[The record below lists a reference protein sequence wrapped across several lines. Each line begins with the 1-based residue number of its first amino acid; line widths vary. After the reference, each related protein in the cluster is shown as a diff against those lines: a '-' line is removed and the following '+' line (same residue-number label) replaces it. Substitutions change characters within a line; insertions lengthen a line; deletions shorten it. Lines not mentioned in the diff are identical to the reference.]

1 MMRSKSEQTDAVESD
16 PARELMI
23 LSEVQDSPQ
32 TSQRR
37 LAQQLGVSL
46 GLTNLLLRNLSRKGY
61 VRITQAGWRRWL
73 YALTPA
79 GFSRK
84 VQLVVAYIGRFMDQ
98 YRMIRRTLRE
108 ELDTLALH
116 AESRVAIYGTGEFA
130 ELVYLGLREFSIEE
144 VMIFD
149 AGAQDGRRFLGI
161 PIRDVATLRPDQY
174 DRVVVAVLE
183 DVHKKSLELRDLG
196 VSPDQ
201 LVTLFTS
208 DAPESAEEPEE
219 S

>member
-1 MMRSKSEQTDAVESD
+1 MRSKSEQTDVVEND

-32 TSQRR
+32 TSQRH
-37 LAQQLGVSL
+37 LAQRLGVSL

-84 VQLVVAYIGRFMDQ
+84 VQLAVAYISRFMDQ

-116 AESRVAIYGTGEFA
+116 AESRVAIYGTDEFA

-144 VMIFD
+144 VMVFD

-174 DRVVVAVLE
+174 DRVMVAVLD
-183 DVHKKSLELRDLG
+183 DVQARSVELRNLG
-196 VSPDQ
+196 VTPEQ
-201 LVTLFTS
+201 LVTLFANESQES
-208 DAPESAEEPEE
+208 DEE
-219 S
+219 SEGS

>member
-1 MMRSKSEQTDAVESD
+1 MRSNSEQIDAVEND
-16 PARELMI
+16 PARELML
-23 LSEVQDSPQ
+23 LSEVQDSPE
-32 TSQRR
+32 TSQRH

-98 YRMIRRTLRE
+98 YRMIRRSLRE
-108 ELDTLALH
+108 ELDTLSLH

-149 AGAQDGRRFLGI
+149 TGVQNGRRFLGM
-161 PIRDVATLRPDQY
+161 PVQDVATLRPDQY
-174 DRVVVAVLE
+174 DRVMVAILE
-183 DVHKKSLELRDLG
+183 DVQTRSLELRDLG
-196 VSPDQ
+196 VTPNQ
-201 LVTLFTS
+201 LVTLFANDS
-208 DAPESAEEPEE
+208 QEGAEESEG

>member
-1 MMRSKSEQTDAVESD
+1 MRSKSEQTDAVEND

-23 LSEVQDSPQ
+23 LSQVQDSPE

-98 YRMIRRTLRE
+98 YRMIRRTLHE

-144 VMIFD
+144 VVIFD
-149 AGAQDGRRFLGI
+149 TGAQDGRRFLGM
-161 PIRDVATLRPDQY
+161 PIQDVATLRPDQY
-174 DRVVVAVLE
+174 DRVMVAVLE
-183 DVHKKSLELRDLG
+183 DVQARSVDLRNLG
-196 VSPDQ
+196 VTPEQ
-201 LVTLFTS
+201 LVTLFAS
-208 DAPESAEEPEE
+208 DSQKSDEE
-219 S
+219 SEGS